1 QTYKIT
7 YIPED
12 SVYKKGEGISD
23 SYTCKS
29 FDEPFAKV
37 NKGSFVKSDGTN
49 KEVFF
54 ENGFALQNE
63 VIELP
68 ELIPP
73 KKYRVQKD
81 KYIEQELKTIN
92 RYLGFQ
98 KENGFA
104 KQNEK

>member
-1 QTYKIT
+1 
-7 YIPED
+7 
-12 SVYKKGEGISD
+12 
-23 SYTCKS
+23 
-29 FDEPFAKV
+29 
-37 NKGSFVKSDGTN
+37 N

-68 ELIPP
+68 ELIAP
-73 KKYRVQKD
+73 KKYRIQKD

-92 RYLGFQ
+92 RFLGFQ

-104 KQNEK
+104 KQNDGAEHLLDSPFLKGECDYKLPRAAEAYLNDQTAGCVIS